1 MYKVIKAIEFC
12 YGHRLLHYEGKC
24 RHLHGH
30 NASVEIELASEEL
43 DERGMVHDF
52 SEIKQTVKKWID
64 DNIDHVMLLNKDD
77 DIIPLLEES
86 GERYLSV
93 DGNPTAEFIAKM
105 IYEQVESFGF
115 PVSTVRVSETPDS
128 HAEYSK

>member
-12 YGHRLLHYEGKC
+12 YGHRLLNYEGKC

-30 NASVEIELASEEL
+30 NASVEIELAAEEL
-43 DERGMVHDF
+43 DERGMVYDF
-52 SEIKQTVKKWID
+52 SEIKRTVKKWID

-77 DIIPLLEES
+77 GIIPLLEES
-86 GERYLSV
+86 GERYLPV

-105 IYEQVESFGF
+105 IYEQVKSFGF
-115 PVSTVRVSETPDS
+115 PVTTVRVSETPDS

>member
-43 DERGMVHDF
+43 DERGMVYDF

>member
-43 DERGMVHDF
+43 DERGMVYDF
-52 SEIKQTVKKWID
+52 SEIKRTVKKWID

-115 PVSTVRVSETPDS
+115 PVTTVRVSETPDS

>member
-43 DERGMVHDF
+43 DERGMVYDF
-52 SEIKQTVKKWID
+52 SEIKRTVKKWID
-64 DNIDHVMLLNKDD
+64 DNVDHVMLLNKDD
-77 DIIPLLEES
+77 DIIPMLEES

-115 PVSTVRVSETPDS
+115 PVTTVRVSETPDS

>member
-43 DERGMVHDF
+43 DERGMVYDF

-105 IYEQVESFGF
+105 IYEQVESFGL
-115 PVSTVRVSETPDS
+115 PVTTVRVSETPDS

>member
-43 DERGMVHDF
+43 DERGMVYDF
-52 SEIKQTVKKWID
+52 SEIKRTVKKWID

-105 IYEQVESFGF
+105 IYEQVQSFGF

>member
-43 DERGMVHDF
+43 DERGMVYDF

-115 PVSTVRVSETPDS
+115 PVTTVRVSETPDS